1 MDGSLED
8 FLRGASA
15 AQDGRQAMTAAIR
28 LKGVSRHFGSV
39 RAVDDVDLEIREG
52 EFFSLLGPSG
62 SGKTT
67 CLRLIAGFDQ
77 PTSGAVEIFGTDAT
91 ATPPYRRPVN
101 TVFQDYALFP
111 HLNVRENVAYG
122 PKVRG
127 DPGPVRR
134 RLADEALDLVALG
147 GFGDRRPSELSGGQR
162 QRVALARA
170 LVMEPRVLLLD
181 EPLGA
186 LDPKLREQMQ
196 GELKALQRR
205 LGIAFVFVTHDQ
217 AEALS
222 MSDRMAVFNEGR
234 VQQLGTPQE
243 VYDRPQ
249 KPFVADFVGSS
260 NVLPPE
266 MVERLTGK
274 AARASLRP
282 ESIRMGSGGVSGTV
296 ARRYFL
302 GSATRIEVASEGVTL
317 NVLLPKGSEVPA
329 TGADVSLVWEA
340 DALHVMPGD
349 DHG

>member
-1 MDGSLED
+1 
-8 FLRGASA
+8 
-15 AQDGRQAMTAAIR
+15 
-28 LKGVSRHFGSV
+28 
-39 RAVDDVDLEIREG
+39 
-52 EFFSLLGPSG
+52 
-62 SGKTT
+62 
-67 CLRLIAGFDQ
+67 
-77 PTSGAVEIFGTDAT
+77 
-91 ATPPYRRPVN
+91 
-101 TVFQDYALFP
+101 
-111 HLNVRENVAYG
+111 
-122 PKVRG
+122 
-127 DPGPVRR
+127 
-134 RLADEALDLVALG
+134 
-147 GFGDRRPSELSGGQR
+147 
-162 QRVALARA
+162 
-170 LVMEPRVLLLD
+170 MEPRVLLLD